1 MQSLVKVLILIKVP
15 EAIINLEDLVELF
28 LEIQDTENLRPDFSL
43 VNSNTQL
50 KLLYSFSKK
59 KDSRAKTPE
68 RGNAEDPHFTI
79 LNENQGKRR
88 IKE

>member
-1 MQSLVKVLILIKVP
+1 MKVLTLIKVP

-50 KLLYSFSKK
+50 KRLYSFSKK
-59 KDSRAKTPE
+59 KDSRSKTPE
-68 RGNAEDPHFTI
+68 KDNTEDQHFKI
-79 LNENQGKRR
+79 LKENQGKSG
-88 IKE
+88 I